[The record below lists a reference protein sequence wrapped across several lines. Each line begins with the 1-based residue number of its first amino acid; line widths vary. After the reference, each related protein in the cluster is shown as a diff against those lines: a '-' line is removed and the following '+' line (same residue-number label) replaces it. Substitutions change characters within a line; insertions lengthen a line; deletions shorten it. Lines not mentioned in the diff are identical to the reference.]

1 VNAVVLKS
9 LLLLAQ
15 TGVRGRASMSALP
28 GYFRHQPVPD
38 GAFDRSVSEQELD
51 SADAPSRWTTVLRA
65 APDKDKR
72 PSQIW

>member
-1 VNAVVLKS
+1 
-9 LLLLAQ
+9 
-15 TGVRGRASMSALP
+15 MSALP